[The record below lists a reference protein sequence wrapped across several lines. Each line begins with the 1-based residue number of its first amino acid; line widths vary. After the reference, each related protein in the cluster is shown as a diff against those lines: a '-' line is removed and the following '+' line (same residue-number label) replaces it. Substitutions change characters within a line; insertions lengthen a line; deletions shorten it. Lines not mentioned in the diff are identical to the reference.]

1 METQVWPGAELW
13 NQDGLFLGCLGERR
27 RWMPLFMPKGF
38 RHTTR
43 VLGTVWESGALEKG
57 GGLGACGWKREEG
70 KEA

>member
-1 METQVWPGAELW
+1 
-13 NQDGLFLGCLGERR
+13 
-27 RWMPLFMPKGF
+27 MPLFMPKGF